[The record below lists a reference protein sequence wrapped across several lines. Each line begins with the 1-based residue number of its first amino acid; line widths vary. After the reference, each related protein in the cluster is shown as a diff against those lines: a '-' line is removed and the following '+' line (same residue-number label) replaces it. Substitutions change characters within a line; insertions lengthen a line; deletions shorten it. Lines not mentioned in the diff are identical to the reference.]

1 MEDKERVVVQ
11 FLVMDG
17 FMGTKSS
24 YDIVREFLSK
34 KDDSEFLDKHEL
46 KNIQELEGCLVFD
59 TDYSRPYESKYE
71 TLKTTGLKTMGD
83 MIDANRVQNYGCD
96 DTVESIK
103 NNVIKSTNSLSKQ
116 CEDPINKALGIT
128 SPQMRT

>member
-1 MEDKERVVVQ
+1 
-11 FLVMDG
+11 
-17 FMGTKSS
+17 
-24 YDIVREFLSK
+24 
-34 KDDSEFLDKHEL
+34 
-46 KNIQELEGCLVFD
+46 
-59 TDYSRPYESKYE
+59 
-71 TLKTTGLKTMGD
+71 MGD
-83 MIDANRVQNYGCD
+83 MIDTNRVQNYGCD